1 MSTRGATLAA
11 LLVVVGKPAW
21 WLLALAGF
29 LARGGIILFLV
40 AVVTLPSPLA
50 LSNVVAPLLLPF
62 VFGGVT
68 PVIVVL
74 VVSVVVSLVAWVVV
88 GGWIGAATE
97 VVLIRDARRA
107 AVEEG
112 LEVREER
119 ATSRWV
125 VARVT
130 VAHLLAHVPLL
141 VATAFGSFA
150 IVNVAYVELVNP
162 FEVVTPLPL
171 RIVGGA
177 IGPIIVIVFAWLF
190 GEIIGGLA
198 ARRIVLD
205 GASVVRA
212 IGGAYVEL
220 ILRPVSSI
228 LPAALTCLVFAAE
241 LVGMLAAVM
250 LAWTAARARIMAV
263 PIDTLPAALATASF
277 AAAWGVAMAVAGLID
292 GWRSVAMTFEA
303 ERSATDGEQLIVG
316 GGDGIGAPAPL
327 TPVVVGVGVAESAGT
342 FGVPP
347 NGRPGDWSA
356 GSGGGSL

>member
-1 MSTRGATLAA
+1 
-11 LLVVVGKPAW
+11 
-21 WLLALAGF
+21 
-29 LARGGIILFLV
+29 
-40 AVVTLPSPLA
+40 
-50 LSNVVAPLLLPF
+50 VAPLLLPF

-68 PVIVVL
+68 PVIVL
-74 VVSVVVSLVAWVVV
+74 LGFSVVVSLVAWIVV

-119 ATSRWV
+119 WTSRWV

-130 VAHLLAHVPLL
+130 AAHLLAHVPLG

-150 IVNVAYVELVNP
+150 IVNVAYAELVNP

-171 RIVGGA
+171 RIIRGA
-177 IGPIIVIVFAWLF
+177 IGPLVVIALAWLF

-220 ILRPVSSI
+220 IVRPVSSI
-228 LPAALTCLVFAAE
+228 LPAALTSLVFAAE

-250 LAWTAARARIMAV
+250 LAWTAARSRIMTL
-263 PIDTLPAALATASF
+263 PIDPVPAAVAIASF

-292 GWRSVAMTFEA
+292 AWRSVAMTFEA
-303 ERSATDGEQLIVG
+303 ERSAIDRERSGVDEAGSIG
-316 GGDGIGAPAPL
+316 GPTPL
-327 TPVVVGVGVAESAGT
+327 TPVAVGAAATEAAGT
-342 FGVPP
+342 FGVSP

>member
-1 MSTRGATLAA
+1 MSTRAATLAA
-11 LLVVVGKPAW
+11 LLTVVGRPAW

-29 LARGGIILFLV
+29 LARGGIILFLL
-40 AVVTLPSPLA
+40 AIVTLPSPLA

-68 PVIVVL
+68 PVVVLL
-74 VVSVVVSLVAWVVV
+74 VVSVVLSVVAWIVV

-112 LEVREER
+112 LEVRRER
-119 ATSRWV
+119 PTSRWV

-130 VAHLLAHVPLL
+130 MAHLLAHVPL
-141 VATAFGSFA
+141 VIATASGSIA

-171 RIVGGA
+171 RIIGGA
-177 IGPIIVIVFAWLF
+177 IGPIVVIVVAWLF

-205 GASVVRA
+205 GASVIRS
-212 IGGAYVEL
+212 IGGAYVDL
-220 ILRPVSSI
+220 VLRPMSSI
-228 LPAALTCLVFAAE
+228 LPATLTSLVFLAE
-241 LVGMLAAVM
+241 LLGMLAAVM
-250 LAWTAARARIMAV
+250 LAWTAARGRIMAL
-263 PIDTLPAALATASF
+263 PIDPVPAALAIGSF
-277 AAAWGVAMAVAGLID
+277 AAAWAVALAVAGLID

-303 ERSATDGEQLIVG
+303 ERSAIARDRSVADDPGSIG
-316 GGDGIGAPAPL
+316 GPVTL
-327 TPVVVGVGVAESAGT
+327 TPVAVAVAGGDAAGT
-342 FGVPP
+342 FGASP
-347 NGRPGDWSA
+347 NGRPGDWSS
-356 GSGGGSL
+356 GSGSGSL